1 MEVFDCSK
9 YFNKT
14 DVFKSIS
21 RDDLRSLHMTDAG
34 RQGIFKPVTTDK
46 GLSIKTALI
55 ALNGFA
61 GDDYLQFF
69 AEPNPMVRACL
80 EHKSLIEKLPKV
92 IDKYRAGVPALAG
105 GTFYFT
111 NFVKVYPPKA
121 EFNKAESMDTLLKN
135 CPEITALFRRYLR
148 EEIIGLIKDGCRVF
162 ICFGKSASD
171 YFSDTFLIDVKA
183 QCQVIGAVKSNSVRQ
198 CTIDNETVFVVS
210 ERHYAYYAN
219 ATTGHLV
226 HILAEHYNEK

>member
-1 MEVFDCSK
+1 MKVFDCSK

-14 DVFKSIS
+14 DIFQFIS
-21 RDDLRSLHMTDAG
+21 RDDLHSLHMTDAE

-46 GLSIKTALI
+46 GLSIEAALI

-61 GDDYLQFF
+61 GDDYRQFF
-69 AEPNPMVRACL
+69 AEPNPMVYACL

-92 IDKYRAGVPALAG
+92 INKYRIGVPALAHG
-105 GTFYFT
+105 AFYFT
-111 NFVKVYPPKA
+111 NFVKVYPPAA
-121 EFNKAESMDTLLKN
+121 EFKKATPMDTLLKN
-135 CPEITALFRRYLR
+135 CPALTTLFRRYLR

-171 YFSDTFLIDVKA
+171 YFSNTFSIDLKA
-183 QCQVIGAVKSNSVRQ
+183 QCQVIGAFEGNSVRQ
-198 CTIDNETVFVVS
+198 CTIDNNTVFVVS
-210 ERHYAYYAN
+210 ERHYAYYTN